1 MIPSE
6 IVAAIRRI
14 EIRASRVVNSMVAGE
29 YHSAFKGQGLNF
41 AEVREYAIGDDVR
54 QIDWNVTAK
63 AGKPHIKLFNEE
75 RELTVVI
82 LADLSGSGQF
92 GTTTFTKREVI
103 AELTAILGLSAL
115 SNNDRVGALL
125 FTDEIEA
132 LIPVKKG
139 RSHVL
144 RLVRDVL
151 AIEPRSRRTSID
163 TVLRYLLRF
172 QRRSAIVFLISD
184 FIDSGYE
191 NALALASAQ
200 YDVVPIVVQDPG
212 EARIPE
218 SGLIQG
224 VDPETGQ
231 TVIINTSD
239 STVRNEII
247 SRRNARH
254 IQLTKLFQKYNLI
267 PINVEVGKSYVDSLV
282 RFFTARG
289 RF

>member
-92 GTTTFTKREVI
+92 GSTTFTKREVI